1 MELQAHYIRLY
12 IFLQALPKA
21 LQRTRIM
28 NATED
33 SVPTNQAIAYN
44 IPETLPR
51 VYFADSTIFWT
62 ESALIPINQDVHS

>member
-1 MELQAHYIRLY
+1 MLC

-33 SVPTNQAIAYN
+33 SVPTNPAIAYN
-44 IPETLPR
+44 IPETLPIA
-51 VYFADSTIFWT
+51 YFAETIAFWT
-62 ESALIPINQDVHS
+62 EPVLIPIKQDVHF